1 MTNSKDMIEACRL
14 VELAHVALI
23 AGNPWQAARF
33 ALEAAQKFRDLADRQ
48 PAAPAPV
55 TLTTGSTPPHPS
67 NALTSSNP
75 TPTHNRHITPTVR
88 DTDTW

>member
-33 ALEAAQKFRDLADRQ
+33 ALEAAQKFRRMA
-48 PAAPAPV
+48 
-55 TLTTGSTPPHPS
+55 TPHLP
-67 NALTSSNP
+67 
-75 TPTHNRHITPTVR
+75 I
-88 DTDTW
+88 TDTSHPQSETQTQGE